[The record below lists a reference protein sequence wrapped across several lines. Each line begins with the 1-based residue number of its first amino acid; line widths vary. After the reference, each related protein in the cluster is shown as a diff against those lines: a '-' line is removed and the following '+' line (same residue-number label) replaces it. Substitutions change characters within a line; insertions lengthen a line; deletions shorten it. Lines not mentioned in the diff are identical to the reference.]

1 MRRTILI
8 LALGWV
14 LGVAATPVFAKRVAL
29 VIGNNI
35 YRNLP
40 SKDQLKNAVND
51 ARAVKAG
58 VTVTVHFIETT
69 LVCLMPP
76 SSCASKSALSP

>member
-8 LALGWV
+8 LALAWV

-58 VTVTVHFIETT
+58 GYGD
-69 LVCLMPP
+69 
-76 SSCASKSALSP
+76 SALDCALRLRHD